1 MRGVDMWK
9 RITAS
14 LGVGAALALGGA
26 IMKSVVSIMALILL
40 CCTTPVAHAYPE
52 PGTPAITACQAI
64 RGYHRDGVPLSQ
76 IDIDKEAQTLMRS
89 HQGNAVMDLVEA
101 RYLIKRA
108 INSYY
113 LGTDDMCA

>member
-1 MRGVDMWK
+1 MRK
-9 RITAS
+9 RVTAI
-14 LGVGAALALGGA
+14 LRVGAAPALRGA
-26 IMKSVVSIMALILL
+26 LMQFVVSIMALILL

-76 IDIDKEAQTLMRS
+76 IDVDQEARALVQS
-89 HQGNAVMDLVEA
+89 HQGNAVIYLGEA

-108 INSYY
+108 VDSYY

>member
-1 MRGVDMWK
+1 MWK
-9 RITAS
+9 RVTAS
-14 LGVGAALALGGA
+14 LGVGAALALRGA

-40 CCTTPVAHAYPE
+40 CCTTPVAHAYPQ

-76 IDIDKEAQTLMRS
+76 IDIDKEAQTLMQS
-89 HQGNAVMDLVEA
+89 HQGNAVIYLGEA